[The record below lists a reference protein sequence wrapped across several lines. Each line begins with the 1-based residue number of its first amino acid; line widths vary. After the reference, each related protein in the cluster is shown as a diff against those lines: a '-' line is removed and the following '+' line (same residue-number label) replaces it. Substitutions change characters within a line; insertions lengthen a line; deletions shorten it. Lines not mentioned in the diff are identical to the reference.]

1 MGNHPN
7 DKVTPSSSS
16 SFHQTTHKF
25 VSWVHFQK
33 YAKKIGPLP
42 PSSFRAVSHFCNG
55 WPWGGLLYVREV
67 MWQIGGRWTGG
78 DICRQTQTDQLPVSS
93 TQTKGSQLPLSQIH
107 VIHKSNTNTNT
118 NTDNSAG
125 QRKYKANRFVLKSLS
140 IFITFF
146 RAYNFL
152 LPEIIVGRS
161 SLPEIF

>member
-93 TQTKGSQLPLSQIH
+93 TQTKGSQFPLSQIH
-107 VIHKSNTNTNT
+107 IIYKSSTN
-118 NTDNSAG
+118 
-125 QRKYKANRFVLKSLS
+125 QIQIKYKYKLMVL
-140 IFITFF
+140 
-146 RAYNFL
+146 
-152 LPEIIVGRS
+152 EIS
-161 SLPEIF
+161 SAPPSVELQIKPVNSN